1 MGDIEDELSP
11 LIDTDSNDTIV
22 DETIKNDEK
31 TIDNPEKTEDT
42 NKNKDENEEK
52 ELLIN
57 NTNWNRPIL
66 TNPSIDLKQ
75 RILSL
80 AQKGDWEACEVTLN
94 MLEKETSKED
104 TTPMKDITDEVRII

>member
-94 MLEKETSKED
+94 MLEKETPKDD
-104 TTPMKDITDEVRII
+104 TTPMKDITDEV

>member
-22 DETIKNDEK
+22 EEATKNDEN
-31 TIDNPEKTEDT
+31 TNADPEKPEDT
-42 NKNKDENEEK
+42 NKKEEKDEEK

-57 NTNWNRPIL
+57 STSWNRPIL

-94 MLEKETSKED
+94 MLEKETPKDD
-104 TTPMKDITDEVRII
+104 TTPMKDVTDEV

>member
-11 LIDTDSNDTIV
+11 LIDTDSNDTILE
-22 DETIKNDEK
+22 ETTKIEEN
-31 TIDNPEKTEDT
+31 TNANPENTENTEKQED
-42 NKNKDENEEK
+42 KEEEK
-52 ELLIN
+52 ELLVN

-80 AQKGDWEACEVTLN
+80 AQKGDWDACEVTLN
-94 MLEKETSKED
+94 MLEKETPKDD
-104 TTPMKDITDEVRII
+104 TTPMKDITDEV

>member
-22 DETIKNDEK
+22 DETTKNNEHTNADQEK
-31 TIDNPEKTEDT
+31 PEDT
-42 NKNKDENEEK
+42 KKKEEKDEEK

-57 NTNWNRPIL
+57 STNWNRPIL
-66 TNPSIDLKQ
+66 TNPSIDIKQ

-94 MLEKETSKED
+94 MLEKETPKDD
-104 TTPMKDITDEVRII
+104 TTPMKDVTDEV